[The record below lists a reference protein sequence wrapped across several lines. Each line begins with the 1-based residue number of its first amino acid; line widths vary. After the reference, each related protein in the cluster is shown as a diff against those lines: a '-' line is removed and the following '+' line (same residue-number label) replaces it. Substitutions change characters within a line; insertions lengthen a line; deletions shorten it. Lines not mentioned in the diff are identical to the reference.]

1 MDRTSRTNLRLGLLG
16 ALLSFAGLAASGCRC
31 GSAEPGRV
39 GNAATALDAIPA
51 GVNAVI
57 LVNTEGLRQGSLGTF
72 VYAPWV
78 VGQFEEWGGAPCA
91 ALPAKLTR
99 SAAFGIRLARGAQS
113 AREFFFAAE
122 GPGLADVKAC
132 LDEHAKRQGLTSSFE
147 EIAGVRGLTDGRGLH
162 VLAAGDKVIARSFPF
177 ANTSVLAQV
186 SKVVLGEAPALS
198 GSTAFRELL
207 GRLSGD
213 VTVALSETRE
223 LFEQY
228 GRGLEEAVAAMVP
241 ADLCASPTEI
251 TLFLAFARAQGF
263 GQLAGLDQVLRTK
276 FEGLEQICLADVVHQ
291 VFRTIAA
298 VRSAGITLTGRAEV
312 ELGLMLVFGDPA
324 PAAEVRGVM
333 ADLVQALQVLP
344 QNLDVLERDWPV
356 IIAAL
361 AKRVDLGTLRS
372 ALRNPALKHV
382 TVGGEGTTFELRVRV
397 EESDVRAAVDAT
409 QQLLTRLVAKD

>member
-1 MDRTSRTNLRLGLLG
+1 
-16 ALLSFAGLAASGCRC
+16 
-31 GSAEPGRV
+31 
-39 GNAATALDAIPA
+39 
-51 GVNAVI
+51 
-57 LVNTEGLRQGSLGTF
+57 
-72 VYAPWV
+72 
-78 VGQFEEWGGAPCA
+78 
-91 ALPAKLTR
+91 
-99 SAAFGIRLARGAQS
+99 
-113 AREFFFAAE
+113 
-122 GPGLADVKAC
+122 
-132 LDEHAKRQGLTSSFE
+132 
-147 EIAGVRGLTDGRGLH
+147 
-162 VLAAGDKVIARSFPF
+162 
-177 ANTSVLAQV
+177 
-186 SKVVLGEAPALS
+186 
-198 GSTAFRELL
+198 
-207 GRLSGD
+207 
-213 VTVALSETRE
+213 
-223 LFEQY
+223 
-228 GRGLEEAVAAMVP
+228 MVP

-409 QQLLTRLVAKD
+409 QQLLTRLVAKE